1 MKKLLFLLIILL
13 PMLSVAESTK
23 DTTYWTYNG
32 TAALN
37 FSQVSLT
44 NWAAGGKSSV
54 AGVFLL
60 NANANYKK
68 GKWAWDNALNA
79 GYGLLSEKGGETTK
93 SEDKIDI
100 SSKLGYDAGNNW
112 YYSALLGFNS
122 QFANGYNYPDT
133 SNPISRFMAP
143 GYLNFALGMDYK
155 PSERFSLFLSPS
167 NTKTTFVLDD
177 NLSNA
182 GSFGVTPGEKVLF
195 EFGAMVKAML
205 NIPIMENVKLTTDIT
220 LFSNYLDKPQNV
232 DVTWNTLISMKV
244 NKWLSA
250 NLATNLIYDDNIEI
264 EKDGKMAPRIQ
275 FKQLFGA
282 GLSVNF

>member
-1 MKKLLFLLIILL
+1 MKKLLFLLMIL
-13 PMLSVAESTK
+13 PMLSVAESVK
-23 DTTYWTYNG
+23 DTTYWTYRG
-32 TAALN
+32 TATLN

-68 GKWAWDNALNA
+68 DKWAWDNALNA
-79 GYGLLSEKGGETTK
+79 GYGLLNEEGNKTTK
-93 SEDKIDI
+93 SEDKLDI
-100 SSKLGYDAGNNW
+100 SSKLGYDAGNHW

-122 QFANGYNYPDT
+122 QFANGYNYPDID
-133 SNPISRFMAP
+133 NPISRFMAP
-143 GYLNFALGMDYK
+143 GYLNFAIGMDYK

-167 NTKTTFVLDD
+167 NAKTTFVLDD

-182 GSFGVTPGEKVLF
+182 GSFGVTPGEKTLF
-195 EFGAMVKAML
+195 EFGAMIKAML
-205 NIPIMENVKLTTDIT
+205 NIPIMENVKLSTDIT
-220 LFSNYLDKPQNV
+220 LFSNYLGKPQNV
-232 DVTWNTLISMKV
+232 DIAWNTLISMKV

-264 EKDGKMAPRIQ
+264 EKDGRMAPRIQ